1 MSKGRWEEIQLNRK
15 EAGGLFRK
23 FHTISP
29 VIFCYIKGLVGPVK
43 QGGFGIPFFK
53 NSDTQAYAHF
63 HLFIPVDE
71 VILFHLGTHF
81 IGQLSGIIQIYFIEE
96 DDKLPVPVPKK

>member
-1 MSKGRWEEIQLNRK
+1 MSKGSWGEIQLSQK
-15 EAGGLFRK
+15 ATGGLFRK

-43 QGGFGIPFFK
+43 QGGFGIPFLK
-53 NSDTQAYAHF
+53 ISNNQAYGHF
-63 HLFIPVDE
+63 RLLIPLDK

-81 IGQLSGIIQIYFIEE
+81 IAQLSGIIQIHFIEE
-96 DDKLPVPVPKK
+96 VDKLLAPVTK

>member
-1 MSKGRWEEIQLNRK
+1 MSKGRWGEIQLSRK
-15 EAGGLFRK
+15 ATGGLFRK

-53 NSDTQAYAHF
+53 NSNNQAYGHF
-63 HLFIPVDE
+63 QLLIPLYK
-71 VILFHLGTHF
+71 VILFHLGMNF
-81 IGQLSGIIQIYFIEE
+81 IGQLSGIIQIHFFDE
-96 DDKLPVPVPKK
+96 DDKLPAPLTK

>member
-53 NSDTQAYAHF
+53 NSNNQASGHF
-63 HLFIPVDE
+63 QLLIPIDK
-71 VILFHLGTHF
+71 VIPFHLGTHF
-81 IGQLSGIIQIYFIEE
+81 IGQLSGIIQIHFIEE
-96 DDKLPVPVPKK
+96 DDKLHAPVTK